1 MKAPFKLGSA
11 SPTMKRSSS
20 QPSRSW
26 TQAAHEAGF
35 SDSAHLTRTFKRMF
49 GLNPA
54 ALVQV

>member
-1 MKAPFKLGSA
+1 
-11 SPTMKRSSS
+11 MKRSSS